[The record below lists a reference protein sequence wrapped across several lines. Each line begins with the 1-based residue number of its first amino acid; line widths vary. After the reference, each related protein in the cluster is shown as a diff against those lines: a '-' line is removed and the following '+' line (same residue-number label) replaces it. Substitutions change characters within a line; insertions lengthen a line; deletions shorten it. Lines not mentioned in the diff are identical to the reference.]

1 MPQTVFFFNFF
12 LGLVLLHC
20 TSLSQA
26 TTSNNESLQL
36 ALNTFVSQYVDDAQ
50 HEYIDLTKLQEF
62 YSARDYRPAWT
73 DSVTQLT
80 RLEIAL
86 SFIGTAENE
95 GLESR
100 EYRLDRLMQLFKT
113 RNPSERFELE
123 FLTTLSLLRFSN
135 DLYRGRFTAS
145 RLDPDWHIPQPAFNA
160 INFLLSTVDTD
171 TFQQSL
177 LGLAP
182 NIPNYHLLKQ
192 VLLKFRNLAERGV
205 SWQHIPDM
213 PLLRPGE
220 SHQAIP
226 LIRIRIAQAYE
237 THDKTEYNLSHSEE
251 SINSTIYDRSLV
263 NAIKAFQ
270 LQHGL
275 NADGIIGKNTI
286 NALNK
291 TLDEKIQQLRIT
303 MERLRWLPRELG
315 SRYLL
320 VNTAGFQLAAVENDE
335 YMLDMRIIVG
345 RDYRSTPSFN
355 SRITHLIINPY
366 WNIPA
371 SIASKDLLPK
381 QQKNPDY
388 FTSQNIRVYSDYAY
402 NAEPIDPDSI
412 DWLAIRRGFP
422 YILRQ
427 DPGIHNALGTIK
439 FMLPNPFSIYLHD
452 TPTKTLFNKDIRTF
466 SSGCIRLEKPLR
478 LAEFALR
485 KQLTQETLK
494 AQIEFGKT
502 RQINLPE
509 PLPTFIVYLTAW
521 IDSENNIHYSPD
533 SYQRDRRALAFA
545 RW

>member
-1 MPQTVFFFNFF
+1 MPPTTFFFNFIS
-12 LGLVLLHC
+12 GLVLLHC
-20 TSLSQA
+20 TTLSQA
-26 TTSNNESLQL
+26 TTSGNENLQL
-36 ALNTFVSQYVDDAQ
+36 ALNTFVSQYVDDPR
-50 HEYIDLTKLQEF
+50 HEYVDLTKLQDF
-62 YSARDYRPAWT
+62 YSARNYRPAWT
-73 DSVTQLT
+73 DSIAQLS
-80 RLEIAL
+80 RLETAL
-86 SFIGTAENE
+86 SFIATAENE

-100 EYRLDRLMQLFKT
+100 EYRLDRLMQLFRT

-145 RLDPDWHIPQPAFNA
+145 RLDPDWHIPQPTFNA
-160 INFLLSTVDTD
+160 INFLQSTVDTD

-192 VLLKFRNLAERGV
+192 VLLKFRDLADRGV
-205 SWQHIPDM
+205 SWQHIPNI

-220 SHQAIP
+220 SHHAIP
-226 LIRIRIAQAYE
+226 LIRIRIDQAYE
-237 THDKTEYNLSHSEE
+237 THGKTEYDLPHSEE
-251 SINSTIYDRSLV
+251 TINSRLYDRNLV

-286 NALNK
+286 DALNK
-291 TLDEKIQQLRIT
+291 TPNEKIQQLRIT

-315 SRYLL
+315 NRYLL
-320 VNTAGFQLAAVENDE
+320 VNIAGFQLAAVENDE

-355 SRITHLIINPY
+355 SRITHMIINPY

-371 SIASKDLLPK
+371 SIARKDLLPK

-388 FTSQNIRVYSDYAY
+388 FTSQNIKVYSDYAY

-452 TPTKTLFNKDIRTF
+452 TPTKVLFTKDIRTF
-466 SSGCIRLEKPLR
+466 SSGCIRLEKPLQ

-485 KQLTQETLK
+485 KQFTKKALK
-494 AQIEFGKT
+494 AQIESGKT
-502 RQINLPE
+502 KQINLPE

-533 SYQRDRRALAFA
+533 SYQRDKRALALT

>member
-1 MPQTVFFFNFF
+1 MPQTSFFINFF
-12 LGLVLLHC
+12 SGLVLLHC

-26 TTSNNESLQL
+26 TTFDTESLQS
-36 ALNTFVSQYVDDAQ
+36 ALNTFVSRYVDDPR

-466 SSGCIRLEKPLR
+466 SSGCIRLEKPLQ